1 MKKGMV
7 VVFFSFQLSEGN
19 QLGNSKIKVLI
30 ACEYSG
36 TVRDEFLKLG
46 FDAMSCDILPC
57 ESGIYY
63 GNKGKH
69 YEGDV
74 FDLLYGKNDNYFDLM
89 IAHPPCTHLSVSG
102 ARWFTEGKK
111 PMHLRDDAIEFV
123 QKLMDAPVK
132 HIAIENPVSVISSY
146 IRKSNQMINPYQF
159 GDHEYKR
166 TCLWLKNLPKLVE
179 TNNVKEATDKL
190 PPKEKHRI
198 WWLGSGKGKE
208 RSKFY
213 KGIAQAMA
221 KQWGDA
227 IK

>member
-1 MKKGMV
+1 M
-7 VVFFSFQLSEGN
+7 
-19 QLGNSKIKVLI
+19 KVLV

-36 TVRDEFLKLG
+36 IVRDAFTSKG
-46 FDAMSCDILPC
+46 HDAWSCDILPT
-57 ESGIYY
+57 ESPGNHFQGDILEHL
-63 GNKGKH
+63 NKGW
-69 YEGDV
+69 
-74 FDLLYGKNDNYFDLM
+74 DLM

-146 IRKSNQMINPYQF
+146 IRKSDQMINPYQF

-198 WWLGSGKGKE
+198 WWLGGGKGKE